1 MRASKAL
8 LYSFLLVLLLG
19 ACSMV
24 RLAYDNAD
32 SYLRWRLA
40 SYLDVH
46 GEASDELDAAIER
59 FLGWHRA
66 RALPQYARLAEDAAS
81 RVARGVSPE
90 DLLWGYDSLV
100 AQARESLRAGAAEL
114 APLLKRL
121 DAAQI
126 AHIEARFAEDN
137 RRFERDFLRGSE
149 AERRERR
156 ARRIVERLEVWVGT
170 LSQAQKERVRMYSAS
185 TPLLAEMRGRENRR
199 LQAALLE
206 QLRVPAA
213 LEQRLPELA
222 AHWDRQRDPAYAAA
236 LADGRGQLF
245 ALLLDLERSLEPRQ
259 RARAVAELR
268 RYAGEFERLA
278 ERAQ

>member
-1 MRASKAL
+1 MKVAAALSLVAL
-8 LYSFLLVLLLG
+8 LA

-32 SYLRWRLA
+32 SYLRWRLT

-59 FLGWHRA
+59 FLGWHRGA
-66 RALPQYARLAEDAAS
+66 ALPQYARLADEAAL

-90 DLLWGYDSLV
+90 DLGWGYDSLI
-100 AQARESLRAGAAEL
+100 AQARESLRAGAGEL

-121 DAAQI
+121 DAGEL

-156 ARRIVERLEVWVGT
+156 ARRIAERLEVWVGR
-170 LSQAQKERVRMYSAS
+170 LSQSQLERVGEYSGSA
-185 TPLLAEMRGRENRR
+185 PLLAEMRGRENRR

-206 QLRVPAA
+206 LLRAPAA
-213 LEQRLPELA
+213 LEDELPELA
-222 AHWDRQRDPAYAAA
+222 AHWDRHRDPAYAAA
-236 LADGRGQLF
+236 LAAGRGALF
-245 ALLLDLERSLEPRQ
+245 TLLLDLERSLEPAQ
-259 RARAVAELR
+259 RSRAVAELR
-268 RYAGEFERLA
+268 RYAAEFSRLA